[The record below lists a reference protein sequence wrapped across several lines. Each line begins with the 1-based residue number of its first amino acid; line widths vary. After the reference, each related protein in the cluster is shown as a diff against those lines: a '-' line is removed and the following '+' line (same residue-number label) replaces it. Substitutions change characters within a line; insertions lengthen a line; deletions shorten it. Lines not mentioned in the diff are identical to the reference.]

1 MQWRFASWGAAWISV
16 FGTLLP
22 TPTVCA
28 QDVAP
33 ASPPATAA
41 AAEPAVL
48 DISLQQ
54 GGILSGVVV
63 DGQGAPMIEKEVTV
77 LQSGK
82 VVARTTSNA
91 KGEFAV
97 RGLRG
102 GVYQVIAGQGGT
114 TLRAW
119 EGNAAPPA
127 AKPGAMI
134 VGSGSV
140 VRGQRPFGSL
150 VFSDA
155 IVLAAIIAA
164 AIAIPI
170 AISRSGKSQPSSS

>member
-1 MQWRFASWGAAWISV
+1 MQWRFASWGAAWISC

-22 TPTVCA
+22 SSATHA
-28 QDVAP
+28 QEVVP
-33 ASPPATAA
+33 VSPPVTAA

-48 DISLQQ
+48 DVALQQ

-63 DGQGAPMIEKEVTV
+63 DGQGAPMVEKEVSI

-82 VVARTTSNA
+82 VVARTTSNS

-170 AISRSGKSQPSSS
+170 VISRSGKSQPSSS